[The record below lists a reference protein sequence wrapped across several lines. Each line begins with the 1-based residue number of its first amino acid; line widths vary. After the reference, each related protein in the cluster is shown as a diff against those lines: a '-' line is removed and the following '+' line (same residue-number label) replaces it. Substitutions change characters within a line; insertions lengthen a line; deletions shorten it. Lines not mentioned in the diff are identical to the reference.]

1 MIIVVLSYSELSQAT
16 AFSLTIS
23 TKAPLQM
30 LNHAQKTPLVIHNTS
45 FFTIYRFYNNIT
57 FLWIIGRTV

>member
-1 MIIVVLSYSELSQAT
+1 MIIVVLSYSELSHAT
-16 AFSLTIS
+16 AISLTIS

-45 FFTIYRFYNNIT
+45 QVKFFYNLT
-57 FLWIIGRTV
+57 YLQ